1 MNRRFALIQ
10 AVFSVVAL
18 AAVVW
23 WASRQDAP
31 QFPSGTG
38 AIAWLV
44 AGAGLYALA
53 TLVRG
58 ERWHRILHRTGVDA
72 KRSDSYGL
80 TTVGYMGNNVL
91 PARAGEMLRV
101 VLLNKRTDASKRTL
115 IGTIVAERLLDAIAL
130 ASIFVV
136 VVFGVLRNTTL
147 PSNRPYL
154 MGGIAVGVLAA
165 FALAVWMLRR
175 HHVVARIRE
184 FMRPMAGAPRALLS
198 FEGVFLL
205 AVSFAIWALEASVYL
220 TVAQALGIHM
230 GTMESLYLV
239 ALTNLFAMIPA
250 APGYVGTF
258 DAAVL
263 FGVKAIGDT
272 GSAAVSYLLLLRFLL
287 FVPITLVGLVVLVTR
302 YGGWSRLRAAVRL
315 ETSRAT

>member
-10 AVFSVVAL
+10 ALFSLVAL
-18 AAVVW
+18 GAVIW
-23 WASRQDAP
+23 WASRQDSP
-31 QFPSGTG
+31 ELPSGPG
-38 AIAWLV
+38 EIAWLV

-58 ERWHRILHRTGVDA
+58 ERWHRILHRTGVHS
-72 KRSDSYGL
+72 KRSDAYAL
-80 TTVGYMGNNVL
+80 TPVGYMGNNVL

-136 VVFGVLRNTTL
+136 VVFGVLHNLRL
-147 PSNRPYL
+147 PSGRPYL
-154 MGGIAVGVLAA
+154 LIAIGAGVLAA
-165 FALAVWMLRR
+165 LTGAVWFLRR
-175 HHVVARIRE
+175 HHVVTRIRE

-198 FEGVFLL
+198 FEGLFLL
-205 AVSFAIWALEASVYL
+205 VVSFAIWALEASVYIA
-220 TVAQALGIHM
+220 VARSLHIQLGAM
-230 GTMESLYLV
+230 DGLYLV

-258 DAAVL
+258 DAAVI
-263 FGVKAIGDT
+263 FGFKAIGYT

-287 FVPITLVGLVVLVTR
+287 FVPITLVGLVVLVAR
-302 YGGWSRLRAAVRL
+302 YGGWSRLRQAVRL
-315 ETSRAT
+315 QASRA

>member
-10 AVFSVVAL
+10 VLFSVIAL
-18 AAVVW
+18 GAVIW

-31 QFPSGTG
+31 ELPSGTE

-80 TTVGYMGNNVL
+80 T
-91 PARAGEMLRV
+91 RAGEMLRV
-101 VLLNKRTDASKRTL
+101 VLLNRRTGASKRTL

-136 VVFGVLRNTTL
+136 VVFGVLQSTTL

-154 MGGIAVGVLAA
+154 LAGIAAGVLAA
-165 FALAVWMLRR
+165 LALAVWMLRR
-175 HHVVARIRE
+175 HHVVTRIRE

-198 FEGVFLL
+198 FEGLFLL

-220 TVAQALGIHM
+220 AVAQSLHIDM
-230 GTMESLYLV
+230 GAMDSLYLV

-258 DAAVL
+258 DAAVI

-272 GSAAVSYLLLLRFLL
+272 GSAAVSFLLLLRFLL